1 MRSVFDRGIPR
12 LYKICKVQTPYYRAS
27 KIVNHRVLI
36 KMSELLLRTIQMFRK
51 ASILDKVLMLIF
63 LLLILAIVKAL
74 RAGG

>member
-1 MRSVFDRGIPR
+1 
-12 LYKICKVQTPYYRAS
+12 
-27 KIVNHRVLI
+27 
-36 KMSELLLRTIQMFRK
+36 MSELLLRTIQMFRK